1 MEERKAALMLMLCS
15 TLVGFTGNF
24 FLSFIGCMCG
34 AMHYFNNGSAPD
46 LMFML
51 SFLTSVLGMVY
62 LFSVLS
68 FGTLLFFVS
77 PERVCSV
84 SASLLDKFTGERA
97 ALPEGAG
104 YPWNST
110 ELEMHG
116 DHINTYGHHY
126 PKTAKGITQVN
137 QLVCGENGASFILL
151 VGFLVLCF
159 AFCVVTPLIS
169 IALRFTK
176 AARQNGG
183 CEECG
188 PMRGGGRMVM
198 LVQGSNGQYHQ
209 VVEQYPGE
217 YLPQQGG
224 YPQGGYPQ
232 GGGYPQAAGH
242 PQAPAQGQMVRLP
255 TGNVVHTNVP
265 VARAVVAPS
274 SVTVAQATPAVQ
286 ATVTGSTN
294 PQPASPPPVARAE
307 VASSSAAK

>member
-126 PKTAKGITQVN
+126 PKTAKGITQGAQRARSIPL
-137 QLVCGENGASFILL
+137 QLLHSRKLSFQCSFDTCTCPPPPFLLLPASL
-151 VGFLVLCF
+151 FLSS
-159 AFCVVTPLIS
+159 PLPPPPHS
-169 IALRFTK
+169 
-176 AARQNGG
+176 
-183 CEECG
+183 
-188 PMRGGGRMVM
+188 
-198 LVQGSNGQYHQ
+198 
-209 VVEQYPGE
+209 
-217 YLPQQGG
+217 
-224 YPQGGYPQ
+224 
-232 GGGYPQAAGH
+232 
-242 PQAPAQGQMVRLP
+242 
-255 TGNVVHTNVP
+255 
-265 VARAVVAPS
+265 
-274 SVTVAQATPAVQ
+274 
-286 ATVTGSTN
+286 
-294 PQPASPPPVARAE
+294 SPPPSPPALGSQPARLR
-307 VASSSAAK
+307 